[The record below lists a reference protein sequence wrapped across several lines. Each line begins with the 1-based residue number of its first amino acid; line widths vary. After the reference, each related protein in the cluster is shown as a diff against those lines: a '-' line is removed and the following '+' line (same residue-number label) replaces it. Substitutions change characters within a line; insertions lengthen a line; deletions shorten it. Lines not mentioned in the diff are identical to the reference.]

1 MVLTLNNSTLTV
13 ELVDP
18 RQDAHLLGARYC
30 HGGYIFQV
38 TDIDHGDLLGTPA
51 RPYNVFDGQGIPD
64 AFNLSPLREV
74 GETTTPTD
82 STTALIIGVG
92 LCDTSVTPRDV
103 TSDPSAPTG
112 VLDPAEW
119 TVEPAYDTLY
129 NVADGRTR
137 TPQPTVT
144 PDEAAPVI
152 IPTSTPMP
160 TTPQPAEP
168 TCTPAERVRAAQ
180 GLRFTTAQSYG
191 GFSLELERTVSLHG
205 RTLRSHTVLRSAAC
219 APVHRALRRSLRTC
233 APPLPRPLTLHTH
246 PSATALGPL
255 LHLTSGLCAIQLVRS
270 HVGWWGQ
277 EHGRRA
283 HPSPLVPPPVL
294 PVPAARAGRHDTPV
308 QVQPR
313 LQPGSVHQPAHFS
326 LDNGGR

>member
-1 MVLTLNNSTLTV
+1 MVLTLNNSSLTV

-38 TDIDHGDLLGTPA
+38 TDIDHGELLGTPA

-64 AFNLSPLREV
+64 AFNLSPLREAW
-74 GETTTPTD
+74 ESTTPSD

-112 VLDPAEW
+112 VLDAAEW

-144 PDEAAPVI
+144 PAEAAPVRPLPPLWPHSRSHPHNHP
-152 IPTSTPMP
+152 PTYTHHHPRCPASL
-160 TTPQPAEP
+160 PAEP
-168 TCTPAERVRAAQ
+168 GLPPAER
-180 GLRFTTAQSYG
+180 G
-191 GFSLELERTVSLHG
+191 GPRRV
-205 RTLRSHTVLRSAAC
+205 C
-219 APVHRALRRSLRTC
+219 ASRQRR
-233 APPLPRPLTLHTH
+233 
-246 PSATALGPL
+246 ATAGFPSSWSGQSPC
-255 LHLTSGLCAIQLVRS
+255 TDGLCAPTPCYGPSHPPSSRGARPSTPSDVR
-270 HVGWWGQ
+270 
-277 EHGRRA
+277 
-283 HPSPLVPPPVL
+283 PLSDPI
-294 PVPAARAGRHDTPV
+294 
-308 QVQPR
+308 
-313 LQPGSVHQPAHFS
+313 GSVSRRCGGARNTGGAPIPLRWFPHPFFPYPQPEPDGTTRLCKFNLDSTLEVCTNLLAS
-326 LDNGGR
+326 LP

>member
-1 MVLTLNNSTLTV
+1 MVLTLNNSSLTV

-38 TDIDHGDLLGTPA
+38 TDIDHGELLGTPA

-64 AFNLSPLREV
+64 AFNLSPLREA
-74 GETTTPTD
+74 GESTTPSD

-112 VLDPAEW
+112 VLDAAEW

-144 PDEAAPVI
+144 PAEAAPVRPLPPLWPHSHSHPHNHPPTYHTYHHPRCPASLPAEPGLPPAERGWPRRVCASRQRRATAGFPSSWSGQSPCTDGLCAPTPCYGPSHPPSSRGARPSTPPDGLCPI
-152 IPTSTPMP
+152 QSVRSHGGAVGPGTRGARRSLSAGSPTRSSHTRSPSRTARHACASSTSTPP
-160 TTPQPAEP
+160 WKCAP
-168 TCTPAERVRAAQ
+168 TCS
-180 GLRFTTAQSYG
+180 LL
-191 GFSLELERTVSLHG
+191 SLENG
-205 RTLRSHTVLRSAAC
+205 R
-219 APVHRALRRSLRTC
+219 
-233 APPLPRPLTLHTH
+233 
-246 PSATALGPL
+246 
-255 LHLTSGLCAIQLVRS
+255 
-270 HVGWWGQ
+270 W
-277 EHGRRA
+277 
-283 HPSPLVPPPVL
+283 
-294 PVPAARAGRHDTPV
+294 
-308 QVQPR
+308 
-313 LQPGSVHQPAHFS
+313 
-326 LDNGGR
+326 

>member
-38 TDIDHGDLLGTPA
+38 TDIDHGELLGTPA

-64 AFNLSPLREV
+64 AFNLSPLREA

-103 TSDPSAPTG
+103 TADPSAPTG
-112 VLDPAEW
+112 VLDAAEW

-168 TCTPAERVRAAQ
+168 GLPLAERAGCCAGSALHDSAELRRVFPRAGADSLAARTDSALPHRPAVRR
-180 GLRFTTAQSYG
+180 LR
-191 GFSLELERTVSLHG
+191 
-205 RTLRSHTVLRSAAC
+205 AC
-219 APVHRALRRSLRTC
+219 APC
-233 APPLPRPLTLHTH
+233 PLPLPSDLCTSPAAPTDSPHSPISCGARPST
-246 PSATALGPL
+246 PSD
-255 LHLTSGLCAIQLVRS
+255 GLCPIQLVRS
-270 HVGWWGQ
+270 HVGWRGQ